1 MFLAV
6 RIYIDMNP
14 RRRSRRL
21 MSARDREREDAK
33 ALKAAEEKTANERAR
48 LKSID
53 ALIKRLSPRAARKT
67 RGAFKRLHSAHKTRL
82 RARTMKKELQKQ
94 KAKATR
100 TFKKRA
106 KSAKLNKENTEVAK
120 VLMEENFPL
129 DVALIVARDR
139 QDLQERDKAIKKRRD
154 KLESKITGLK
164 SLLPGTE
171 AAIDSVQ
178 MDIDAMVR
186 RQQLDP
192 RKNEREWDSE
202 DEEGPEWL
210 DWNINDTRRQLMGI
224 ERERDGYL
232 TQIADLEAELKTL

>member
-1 MFLAV
+1 
-6 RIYIDMNP
+6 
-14 RRRSRRL
+14 
-21 MSARDREREDAK
+21 MSARDREREEAK
-33 ALKAAEEKTANERAR
+33 ALKAAEEKAANERAR

-53 ALIKRLSPRAARKT
+53 ALIKRLSPRTARKT
-67 RGAFKRLHSAHKTRL
+67 RRAFKRLHSAHKTRL

-100 TFKKRA
+100 AFKKRA

-120 VLMEENFPL
+120 LLMEEKFPL

-139 QDLQERDKAIKKRRD
+139 QDLQERDKAIEKRRD
-154 KLESKITGLK
+154 KLESRITGLK

-171 AAIDSVQ
+171 AAIDSVRE
-178 MDIDAMVR
+178 DVDAMVR
-186 RQQLDP
+186 RQQQDP
-192 RKNEREWDSE
+192 RQWDSE
-202 DEEGPEWL
+202 DEDGSEWL
-210 DWNINDTRRQLMGI
+210 DWYLNDTRRQLMGI

>member
-6 RIYIDMNP
+6 HIYIEMSP

-21 MSARDREREDAK
+21 MSARDRDREEAK
-33 ALKAAEEKTANERAR
+33 ALKAAEEKAANERAR

-53 ALIKRLSPRAARKT
+53 ALIKRLSPRTARKT

-100 TFKKRA
+100 AFKKRA

-178 MDIDAMVR
+178 MDIDAMVE
-186 RQQLDP
+186 RQQQDP
-192 RKNEREWDSE
+192 ERWDPVDDALARMRWRKLSNMQ
-202 DEEGPEWL
+202 
-210 DWNINDTRRQLMGI
+210 RR
-224 ERERDGYL
+224 RDGYL

>member
-1 MFLAV
+1 
-6 RIYIDMNP
+6 
-14 RRRSRRL
+14 
-21 MSARDREREDAK
+21 MSTQDRDKE
-33 ALKAAEEKTANERAR
+33 KAANLIAQANKREQERTR
-48 LKSID
+48 LISID
-53 ALIKRLSPRAARKT
+53 ALIKRLSPGTSRKT

-100 TFKKRA
+100 AFKKRA
-106 KSAKLNKENTEVAK
+106 KSARLDKENTEVAK
-120 VLMEENFPL
+120 VLMEEKFPL

-154 KLESKITGLK
+154 KLESEITGLK

-171 AAIDSVQ
+171 AAIDSVRE
-178 MDIDAMVR
+178 DVDAMVR

-192 RKNEREWDSE
+192 KKNEREWDSD

-210 DWNINDTRRQLMGI
+210 DWNINDTRIQLSGI

>member
-1 MFLAV
+1 
-6 RIYIDMNP
+6 
-14 RRRSRRL
+14 
-21 MSARDREREDAK
+21 
-33 ALKAAEEKTANERAR
+33 
-48 LKSID
+48 
-53 ALIKRLSPRAARKT
+53 
-67 RGAFKRLHSAHKTRL
+67 TRL
-82 RARTMKKELQKQ
+82 RARTIKKEMQKQ

-120 VLMEENFPL
+120 VLMEEKFPL

-186 RQQLDP
+186 RQQQDP
-192 RKNEREWDSE
+192 KKNEREWDSD